1 MRVLYVKNSFEVNSL
16 IFKLVDSIKRCI
28 FFVWLNMW
36 LNEFLKKKRLVE
48 YLNLGVFVGELINL
62 KKNDTFKLVI
72 SKYI

>member
-16 IFKLVDSIKRCI
+16 IFKLVDSIKRCM
-28 FFVWLNMW
+28 FFVWLNIW
-36 LNEFLKKKRLVE
+36 LKELFKKKRLVE
-48 YLNLGVFVGELINL
+48 YLNLGVFVGELTSL